1 MTSGAAL
8 ALYCLG
14 TGRGATAVHG
24 DGASSAFLLLV
35 DDSPV
40 LLVDIGFGVVR
51 ACRDAFGAL
60 PAQIL
65 VTHNHSDHAAE
76 LPVTLAEAA
85 AAGRRPRVI
94 AGPEVA
100 PRLREHRLHELR
112 STGRPLSAFCDLVVP
127 DGPCELGQGLRLTLL
142 RARHAEPCYG
152 FLLSRHDRPVLGY
165 GGDSGVCE
173 SLYGQVFRA
182 PTVVLDAR
190 ERGSPE
196 HAGFAEVA
204 AFARGYPDR
213 RVYVTGYGTAAQAP
227 GNGLASLRPGMRLP
241 LAAGVAA

>member
-1 MTSGAAL
+1 MTAGAAL

-14 TGRGATAVHG
+14 TGRGATAVRG
-24 DGASSAFLLLV
+24 DGASSAFLLLA

-76 LPVTLAEAA
+76 LPVVLAEAA
-85 AAGRRPRVI
+85 AAGWCPRVI

-100 PRLREHRLHELR
+100 LRLREHRLHELR
-112 STGRPLSAFCDLVVP
+112 STGRPLSAFCDLAVP
-127 DGPCELGQGLRLTLL
+127 DGPLDLGRGLRLTLL

-152 FLLSRHDRPVLGY
+152 FLLSRDGRPALGY
-165 GGDSGVCE
+165 GADSGLCE

-190 ERGSPE
+190 ERGTLE
-196 HAGFAEVA
+196 HAGFEEVA
-204 AFARGYPDR
+204 AYARRYPDCG
-213 RVYVTGYGTAAQAP
+213 VYVTGYGTAEQAP
-227 GNGLASLRPGMRLP
+227 DNGLASLRPGLRLP
-241 LAAGVAA
+241 LAAGAAA